1 MIVSVLDQV
10 VCLMV
15 SREAGGQDVVNQNTI
30 KIEYEVKA
38 AIVKSHLAGK
48 RTFKLSYETK
58 QGDTNIF
65 LVN

>member
-38 AIVKSHLAGK
+38 AIVKAIWLGNAPSNS
-48 RTFKLSYETK
+48 RTK
-58 QGDTNIF
+58 QSEATLIFF